1 MPRLGSLA
9 AEDRPGDAAIPQ
21 PELES
26 LEALR
31 RAGRFEDAIA
41 QAERRLRQAP
51 HDTAAWS
58 DLAETLSAA
67 RRPEHALVAW
77 DRALALAPDA
87 PDLLCGKGRVLQGLA
102 RVEEAKALY
111 RRALAHEPERYDAA
125 FSLALLAVEAGD
137 WEEAGRWAAPLQARH
152 PDAPGLAWL
161 GARVAMGRGDAAAAQ
176 SQLAALSRDP
186 RLGPDQRADAL
197 LMFAGA
203 LDALGRR
210 SEAFE
215 AAVAGKAIQRRLFA
229 ERAGAREGA
238 VARFERVA
246 AWFRS
251 ADPAPWRTAPAET
264 PAPGQPAGHAFLV
277 GFPRSGTTLLEQ
289 ALAGHSRVAALEEA
303 PTLAAAH
310 AEFMSSPEGL
320 ARLARL
326 STAEAEPWRARY
338 WAKVAARG
346 GDVEGRLFLDKAP
359 AGTVDLPLVAKLFP
373 QARILFA
380 VRDPRDVTLSC
391 LRNNFQLN
399 AMTYA
404 FTDLREA
411 AACYAAC
418 MALAEIY
425 RAVLPLAWLDVRHE
439 ALIDEFEPGLAAIC
453 AFLGLEP
460 EAAMADVAGTA
471 RVRSVRTP
479 SAVQVRAGLNQKGV
493 RRWRAYERELA
504 PALPALGPWIGR
516 FGYEPA

>member
-1 MPRLGSLA
+1 LPA
-9 AEDRPGDAAIPQ
+9 ADDRPGDSAIPQ
-21 PELES
+21 SELES
-26 LEALR
+26 QEALR

-67 RRPEHALVAW
+67 RRPEDALVAW
-77 DRALALAPDA
+77 DRALALAPEA
-87 PDLLCGKGRVLQGLA
+87 PNLLCGKGRVLQGLA
-102 RVEEAKALY
+102 RVEEARALY

-137 WEEAGRWAAPLQARH
+137 WDEAGRLAAPLQARH

-161 GARVAMGRGDAAAAQ
+161 GARVALGQGDAPTAQ
-176 SQLAALSRDP
+176 GQLAALSRDP

-197 LMFAGA
+197 LMLAEA
-203 LDALGRR
+203 LDALGRP

-215 AAVAGKAIQRRLFA
+215 AAVAGKAIQRRVFA

-251 ADPAPWRTAPAET
+251 ADPAPWRTT
-264 PAPGQPAGHAFLV
+264 PAAPPSPGQPAAHAFLL

-326 STAEAEPWRARY
+326 SPAEAEPWRARY
-338 WAKVAARG
+338 WAEVTARG
-346 GDVEGRLFLDKAP
+346 VDLSGRLFLDKAP

-373 QARILFA
+373 RARILFA

-404 FTDLREA
+404 FTDLLAA

-418 MALAEIY
+418 MALADIY

-439 ALIDEFEPGLAAIC
+439 TLIGDFEPGLTAIC
-453 AFLGLEP
+453 AFLGLELEP
-460 EAAMADVAGTA
+460 AMLDVAATS
-471 RVRSVRTP
+471 RSRSVRTP
-479 SAVQVRAGLNQKGV
+479 SATQVRAGLNRKGV
-493 RRWRAYERELA
+493 GRWRAYARELA
-504 PALPALGPWIGR
+504 PALPVLAPWVGR
-516 FGYEPA
+516 FGYEPS